1 MSKNNNYISK
11 EYKAFVDLLN
21 FSNGKYSIRD
31 IFRDFVVMFAIAI
44 KNQFIYSQEDEDMY
58 IGIINTYLD
67 KEREVFPKLICELV
81 KIVSKDDD
89 FKDVLGEI
97 YQQIGANSRIN
108 EQFFTPNNVAKLM
121 AEINIDIEKIKSKDY
136 IIISD
141 PTCGSGVLL
150 INAANY
156 LDLKN
161 INYRNKAL
169 FVGQDIDFIC
179 VCMTYV
185 QMTLYGMAGYVIQGN
200 SLLNEKNKIFYT
212 PEFFIGDWYSKK
224 ECA

>member
-11 EYKAFVDLLN
+11 EYKVFVDLLN

-58 IGIINTYLD
+58 IRIINTYLD

-81 KIVSKDDD
+81 KIVSKVDD

-108 EQFFTPNNVAKLM
+108 EQFF
-121 AEINIDIEKIKSKDY
+121 KIQ
-136 IIISD
+136 
-141 PTCGSGVLL
+141 
-150 INAANY
+150 N
-156 LDLKN
+156 
-161 INYRNKAL
+161 
-169 FVGQDIDFIC
+169 
-179 VCMTYV
+179 
-185 QMTLYGMAGYVIQGN
+185 
-200 SLLNEKNKIFYT
+200 
-212 PEFFIGDWYSKK
+212 
-224 ECA
+224 